1 MGGYF
6 VIRFKCLITARVV
19 LFCCYA
25 YAVAFEGGVLRLNW
39 FVILSSCIVLLLQ
52 LRFVSVIFWIE
63 DIKLLG
69 AEVFIVTF

>member
-1 MGGYF
+1 M
-6 VIRFKCLITARVV
+6 
-19 LFCCYA
+19 CCS
-25 YAVAFEGGVLRLNW
+25 VAMLTLSPLKVGVLRLNW
-39 FVILSSCIVLLLQ
+39 FVILSSCIVFILQ